1 MTQPVGA
8 QPTGKVYPL
17 STRQRDYARRILQV
31 GRGQFGELLGPNAA
45 VLAIACSGA
54 EASLTNWENS
64 GSSTLTP
71 KGGRALTDAD
81 RATAR
86 QSLGLGDGV
95 PPWGDN
101 LDSMGLFAQ
110 RPMMGWGT
118 PAHLMNPEY
127 AAGKFYERLAAIPD
141 WQAQPAESVI
151 RKVQGY
157 YADVYTPWLAT
168 AWAFIY
174 S

>member
-1 MTQPVGA
+1 MLVA
-8 QPTGKVYPL
+8 ASRFSSLK
-17 STRQRDYARRILQV
+17 
-31 GRGQFGELLGPNAA
+31 EKAA
-45 VLAIACSGA
+45 VLAIAASGA

-64 GSSTLTP
+64 GKSTHIG
-71 KGGRALTDAD
+71 KAEGRQLNDAE
-81 RATAR
+81 RVVAR

-110 RPMMGWGT
+110 RPMSGWGT
-118 PAHLMNPEY
+118 PAQIMNPEY
-127 AAGKFYERLAAIPD
+127 AIGKFYDRLARVPNWD
-141 WQAQPAESVI
+141 TMTAESVI

-168 AWAFIY
+168 AWQFVY
-174 S
+174 GR